1 MSSPTRDLPSRG
13 LLGKLLH
20 LARSW
25 WRSDRPRA
33 SPREGRLLR
42 ITPPCLVRVGDT
54 IVELT
59 SRTVGETAAGPYL
72 IYRGRS
78 PTGPCS
84 IRVRP
89 TGTRGVASAYGLGSG
104 EERSLSDEDVEV
116 LG

>member
-1 MSSPTRDLPSRG
+1 MSSPMRDVPARG
-13 LLGKLLH
+13 ALARLVR

-25 WRSDRPRA
+25 WRCDRPRA

-42 ITPPCLVRVGDT
+42 LTPPCLLRVGDT
-54 IVELT
+54 LVELT

-72 IYRGRS
+72 VYRGRS

-89 TGTRGVASAYGLGSG
+89 VGPRGAATARGLGSLP
-104 EERSLSDEDVEV
+104 ERSLSDDDVEV